1 MGVFKQGV
9 QCKDCRYNAH
19 KKCSERVPK
28 DCTGGIGNMLLICQH
43 LKSFVSP
50 MYIIQIFTDPSYSP
64 TEMDNA
70 ETAFEIH
77 LANNILN
84 FVHEDK

>member
-28 DCTGGIGNMLLICQH
+28 DCTGGTA
-43 LKSFVSP
+43 KFVSIGLVEIAALVSI
-50 MYIIQIFTDPSYSP
+50 YIVQNFTHPFFS
-64 TEMDNA
+64 TNER
-70 ETAFEIH
+70 
-77 LANNILN
+77 L
-84 FVHEDK
+84 